1 MAGPATL
8 HEQIASQY
16 APADDLPCADAALLV
31 PLKKSPEYRT
41 IRPRV
46 ASPRAIDSWQEDGL
60 HFFVFQLRAVNGVQ
74 STPADPPVAVF
85 CMHTQATMPISAV
98 VVTPSPSGEEAEIM
112 NLREPESVYIAPVS
126 P

>member
-1 MAGPATL
+1 VAGPATL

-16 APADDLPCADAALLV
+16 APGDDLPCADAALLA
-31 PLKKSPEYRT
+31 PLKKSPEYRA

-60 HFFVFQLRAVNGVQ
+60 HFFVFQLRAANGVE
-74 STPADPPVAVF
+74 SSLADPPVAVF
-85 CMHTQATMPISAV
+85 CMHPQAATPISVV

-112 NLREPESVYIAPVS
+112 NLRDPESVYTAPVS
-126 P
+126 S